1 MAIPTI
7 TQDQVDLLESMANG
21 LGAFSMATPEEAKDG
36 KETYEAAM
44 ETVRDNEQLLG
55 LGLIKD
61 ITEAQ
66 MDKIIPLF
74 TMTGRRFQ
82 VYEITDTGRK
92 MFTDAG
98 KRTIQ

>member
-7 TQDQVDLLESMANG
+7 TQDQVDLLESMASG

-36 KETYEAAM
+36 KEAYEAAM
-44 ETVRDNEQLLG
+44 ETVRDNEQLLIM
-55 LGLIKD
+55 GLIRE

-66 MDKIIPLF
+66 MDKIATLF
-74 TMTGRRFQ
+74 SMTERQFR

-92 MFTDAG
+92 MFTNAG